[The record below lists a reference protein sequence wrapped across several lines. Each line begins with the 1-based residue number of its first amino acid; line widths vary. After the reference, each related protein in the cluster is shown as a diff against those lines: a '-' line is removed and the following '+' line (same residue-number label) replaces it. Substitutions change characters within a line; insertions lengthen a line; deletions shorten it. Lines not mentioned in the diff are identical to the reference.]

1 MDTQAQAGMRT
12 GNPQGTA
19 MQPQVGAERPDGR
32 QATDGHQATTYRA
45 LEIREVRPRG
55 DETKLS
61 IKSSEFWIFLAAVG
75 GVLIASEVV
84 GINAHHNDYFRAD
97 RAWFL
102 IALLTIGYLVS
113 RGLSKAGSSTRS
125 HDREN
130 QRQ

>member
-19 MQPQVGAERPDGR
+19 MQPQLGTERPDGR
-32 QATDGHQATTYRA
+32 QAATTYRA

>member
-1 MDTQAQAGMRT
+1 MDTEAQT
-12 GNPQGTA
+12 GRVEAPTGQQWSAPRSDGWQSTPQ
-19 MQPQVGAERPDGR
+19 QVT
-32 QATDGHQATTYRA
+32 Q
-45 LEIREVRPRG
+45 IREVRPRG

-84 GINAHHNDYFRAD
+84 GVNAHHNDYFRAD

-113 RGLSKAGSSTRS
+113 RGLSKAGSATRS
-125 HDREN
+125 KDRDD
-130 QRQ
+130 RRR

>member
-1 MDTQAQAGMRT
+1 MDTEAQTGRVQAPAG
-12 GNPQGTA
+12 
-19 MQPQVGAERPDGR
+19 QPQMSAKRSDGWQNAPQR
-32 QATDGHQATTYRA
+32 IMQ
-45 LEIREVRPRG
+45 IREVRPRG

-84 GINAHHNDYFRAD
+84 GVNAHHNDYFRAD
-97 RAWFL
+97 RAFLL

-125 HDREN
+125 RDRED